1 MDYKCSIC
9 VKDYSSYKSLWNHTK
24 KFHTAKTAKD
34 CILTV
39 KQQDLT
45 ANNNICEYCNKKF
58 TRKNNMNVHINK
70 SCKER
75 KNEITKLKEELAI
88 IKQETKDPKE
98 TKEPIG
104 SNITNNINNQLINII
119 IDKTKI
125 IEKLKKTSK
134 PLEIIKENRI
144 EGKLILNDVVILSR
158 VEDNYINA
166 TQLCTAGNKKFND
179 WVRLNSFVEL
189 INELE
194 CETGI
199 PASQLIDVK
208 KGNSN
213 EFIQGSWVHPDL
225 AIQLA
230 QWISP
235 KFALMVSKWIRTL
248 FTTGTVEINKELID
262 EIKIKDKKIKLLQDT
277 YMKKHKRVEYSD
289 RNVIYILTTEDHKKR
304 RLYIIG
310 KAINLKVRL
319 GSYNKTQEHE
329 VIYYKACKTEDDMNI
344 IENMVLNKL
353 KEYKEKANRDRFI
366 LPIDKDIKLFTDIID
381 KSIEFF

>member
-1 MDYKCSIC
+1 MEYKCKVC
-9 VKDYSSYKSLWNHTK
+9 VKEYSSYKSLWNHTK
-24 KFHTAKTAKD
+24 KYHTVKTAKD
-34 CILTV
+34 YILTV

-45 ANNNICEYCNKKF
+45 ANNICKYCNKKF

-75 KNEITKLKEELAI
+75 KNEINKLKEELAI
-88 IKQETKDPKE
+88 IKQETKETKE

-144 EGKLILNDVVILSR
+144 EGKLILNDVIILSR

-166 TQLCTAGNKKFND
+166 TQLCKAGNKKFND
-179 WVRLNSFVEL
+179 WVRLNSFGEL

-208 KGNSN
+208 KGNSS

-277 YMKKHKRVEYSD
+277 YMKKHKRIEYID

-329 VIYYKACKTEDDMNI
+329 VVYYKACKTEDDMNI

>member
-1 MDYKCSIC
+1 MEYKCKVC
-9 VKDYSSYKSLWNHTK
+9 AKDYSSYKSLWNHTK

-34 CILTV
+34 CITTV

-45 ANNNICEYCNKKF
+45 ANNICKYCNKKF

-75 KNEITKLKEELAI
+75 KNEINKLKEELAI
-88 IKQETKDPKE
+88 IKQETKE

-144 EGKLILNDVVILSR
+144 EGKLILNDVIILSR

-166 TQLCTAGNKKFND
+166 TQLCKAGNKKFND

-194 CETGI
+194 CDTGI

-208 KGNSN
+208 KGNSS

-277 YMKKHKRVEYSD
+277 YMKKHKRIEYID

-329 VIYYKACKTEDDMNI
+329 VVYYKACKTEDDMNI

>member
-1 MDYKCSIC
+1 
-9 VKDYSSYKSLWNHTK
+9 
-24 KFHTAKTAKD
+24 
-34 CILTV
+34 
-39 KQQDLT
+39 
-45 ANNNICEYCNKKF
+45 
-58 TRKNNMNVHINK
+58 MNVHINK

-75 KNEITKLKEELAI
+75 KNDINKLKEELAI
-88 IKQETKDPKE
+88 IKQETKE

-144 EGKLILNDVVILSR
+144 EGKLILNDVIILSR

-166 TQLCTAGNKKFND
+166 TQLCKAGNKKFND
-179 WVRLNSFVEL
+179 WVRLNSFGEL

-208 KGNSN
+208 KGNSS
-213 EFIQGSWVHPDL
+213 EFIQGSWIHPDL

-248 FTTGTVEINKELID
+248 FTTGTVDINKELID

-277 YMKKHKRVEYSD
+277 YMKKHKRIEYID

-329 VIYYKACKTEDDMNI
+329 VVYYKACKTEDDMNI

>member
-1 MDYKCSIC
+1 MEYKCKVC

-24 KFHTAKTAKD
+24 KFHKPESAGSQLKVSKKSAESQQQVKTVLD
-34 CILTV
+34 C
-39 KQQDLT
+39 K
-45 ANNNICEYCNKKF
+45 YCNKSYTHKQS
-58 TRKNNMNVHINK
+58 RWRHEKICKINNTV
-70 SCKER
+70 
-75 KNEITKLKEELAI
+75 I
-88 IKQETKDPKE
+88 IKQETKR
-98 TKEPIG
+98 PIV
-104 SNITNNINNQLINII
+104 SQINNINNQLINII

-144 EGKLILNDVVILSR
+144 EGKLILNDVIILSR

-166 TQLCTAGNKKFND
+166 TQLCKAGNKKFND
-179 WVRLNSFVEL
+179 WVRLNSFGEL

-208 KGNSN
+208 KGNSS

-277 YMKKHKRVEYSD
+277 YMKKHKRIEYID

-329 VIYYKACKTEDDMNI
+329 VVYYKACKTEDDMNI

>member
-1 MDYKCSIC
+1 MEYKCKVC
-9 VKDYSSYKSLWNHTK
+9 VKEYSSYQSLWIHTK
-24 KFHTAKTAKD
+24 KFHKTPSLD
-34 CILTV
+34 SHSIV
-39 KQQDLT
+39 IVG
-45 ANNNICEYCNKKF
+45 NSNVIENK
-58 TRKNNMNVHINK
+58 TEIVDVL
-70 SCKER
+70 SCKFCKR
-75 KNEITKLKEELAI
+75 KFKARQSRWRHEKICKIKNTAI
-88 IKQETKDPKE
+88 IKQE

-144 EGKLILNDVVILSR
+144 EGKLILNDVIILSR

-166 TQLCTAGNKKFND
+166 TQLCKAGNKKFND
-179 WVRLNSFVEL
+179 WVRLNSFGEL

-208 KGNSN
+208 KGNSS

-277 YMKKHKRVEYSD
+277 YMKKHKRIEYID

-329 VIYYKACKTEDDMNI
+329 VVYYKACKTEDDMNI